1 MKRWRQILLGLIAL
15 ALAPTL
21 YASNPCTT
29 GGAPIMR
36 DGSGQGGTGLR
47 PQDTDGTGQ
56 GGTGRSSG
64 TPSDGD
70 GSGSGGTGLMVEVEG
85 VITGFASICVNG
97 LELHYSPTTPVTL
110 HGKMATPK
118 DLAVGQVV
126 RALAKGQG
134 DQLAVQ
140 HVQVRHFLIATIQ
153 GVKPGGVLALG
164 RAISLSPGAVLPS
177 GLTPGVKVAVS
188 GFAGARGHSVATR
201 LDVVPG
207 DTPDSLTGEVT
218 RNAQGG
224 FSIDGVALEGRMPKL
239 EPGDTVRAEGR
250 FAQGRMQITRIERE
264 ERIQPVDRV
273 VIQGPIRHVD
283 KSGLSIG
290 GQRFLI
296 DAQTH
301 AKQALPRT
309 GEWAKI
315 DAVREGRQFHVREVE
330 TQARPGDKPDA
341 LLQRDDGATR
351 RTGHDENAH
360 KSEQADRPDTNA
372 GHPNQAVERSEQSES
387 RESPERTEKS
397 GSPEKAERSEKT
409 ERPQAIEKPEK
420 VERAEKAER
429 TEKVEK
435 IERPEKTER
444 PETVER
450 PERVER
456 VETVERPERVER
468 VEMVERPERVER
480 PETVERPERVERSER
495 PEHDD

>member
-1 MKRWRQILLGLIAL
+1 MKRWRPILLGLIAL

-21 YASNPCTT
+21 YAANLCAT

-56 GGTGRSSG
+56 GGTGHSSG
-64 TPSDGD
+64 IPSGGD

-97 LELHYSPTTPVTL
+97 LELQYSPTTPVTL
-110 HGKMATPK
+110 HGKMATLK

-126 RALAKGQG
+126 RALTKGQG
-134 DQLAVQ
+134 DLLAVQ
-140 HVQVRHFLIATIQ
+140 HVQIRHFLIATIQ
-153 GVKPGGVLALG
+153 EVNPGGVLAQG
-164 RAISLSPGAVLPS
+164 RSISLSPGAVLPS
-177 GLTPGVKVAVS
+177 GLMPGVKVAFS
-188 GFAGARGHSVATR
+188 GFASAPGNSVATR

-218 RNAQGG
+218 RNARGD
-224 FSIDGVALEGRMPKL
+224 FSIDGVALEGRMPKF
-239 EPGDTVRAEGR
+239 EPGDMVRAEGH

-264 ERIQPVDRV
+264 EPIQPVDRI

-301 AKQALPRT
+301 VKQALPRA

-330 TQARPGDKPDA
+330 TQAHPGDKPNA
-341 LLQRDDGATR
+341 VLQRNDGTIR
-351 RTGHDENAH
+351 RTGNDEKALQP
-360 KSEQADRPDTNA
+360 EQADSPDEDSA
-372 GHPNQAVERSEQSES
+372 HPDQAVERSEQSES
-387 RESPERTEKS
+387 KEYPESNEKPEPS
-397 GSPEKAERSEKT
+397 EKAELPEEI
-409 ERPQAIEKPEK
+409 ERPQEIEKPEK
-420 VERAEKAER
+420 
-429 TEKVEK
+429 
-435 IERPEKTER
+435 I
-444 PETVER
+444 ER

-468 VEMVERPERVER
+468 
-480 PETVERPERVERSER
+480 PETVERPEHVERPER